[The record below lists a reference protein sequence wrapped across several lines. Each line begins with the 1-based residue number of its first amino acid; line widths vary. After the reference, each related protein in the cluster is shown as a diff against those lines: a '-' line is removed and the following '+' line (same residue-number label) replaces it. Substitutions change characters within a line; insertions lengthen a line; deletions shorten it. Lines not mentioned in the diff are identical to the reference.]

1 MRSTKENLESIIEF
15 VDNAPGLS
23 GNIKNGELT
32 IFQKTDGKTFS
43 FSPAQLTEVLFRQDA
58 EAHAFLQLNFRSGS
72 KVLITDSLVGFKPH
86 QTLGLD
92 MSKLPKVVTTPDL
105 KSVYEAIDEV
115 LGSEN
120 IDHELEIL
128 KKVYLSILIGGEKV
142 GFNLQTER
150 RWLNRLLGS
159 RVRASA

>member
-1 MRSTKENLESIIEF
+1 MRSMKENIESIIEF
-15 VDNAPGLS
+15 VDNSQGLS
-23 GNIKNGELT
+23 GNIKNGEFL
-32 IFQKTDGKTFS
+32 ILQKTDGKTFS
-43 FSPAQLTEVLFRQDA
+43 FSPSLVTDVLFRQDA
-58 EAHAFLQLNFRSGS
+58 EAHPFLQLNFRNAN

-128 KKVYLSILIGGEKV
+128 KKVYLAILIGGEKV
-142 GFNLQTER
+142 GFNLQNER